1 MGAKKS
7 LKISTILKRSRA
19 VNSVA
24 ESSAIDNSSNLY
36 NRIMNMLESKKSG
49 AITGVQPL
57 INSYISSMCDSSSAS
72 NAYWQPIKLIETF
85 NIYDESAVIADKISL
100 EFSNRILPY
109 IEASQL
115 QDVMNTVE
123 NSELTDFQKAL
134 IEESIAEY
142 HASDRI
148 LSNHKSL
155 SKRFNIEESV
165 TKYSRNNNL
174 KYFVDHCADL
184 ISTYAIE
191 DYQKMNA
198 TLEESIYVLEK
209 QGVHCDRED
218 IARYLVEY
226 YLTQKPV
233 ISSEEKEQYRKVLTE
248 SPLLTEEDLKSVQ
261 FFFEDASSDF
271 GSISKAITAFLQEN
285 NKTPEKLE
293 NIVTVALSSTTA
305 DDITSNIDSLI
316 CTVWDCSKNKIFES
330 DESLYK
336 VVGIVSDY
344 INEAAMDT
352 DLVKDDVTEIIEK
365 VQDLSD
371 KIVTIGNSN
380 SEYSESA
387 VNFVA
392 NAIDP
397 LMENLNNLSNLLYA
411 SSNIEAI
418 KYLNESDA
426 VMPLNEFKL
435 FKFNNLVK
443 AAFNLD
449 RFLAVKERK
458 LYDKIKG
465 GVKKFVKKAKDVLFG
480 ETVDIMS
487 VVGDDNKA
495 DICVKQY
502 FYNENGMSE
511 FINFLETAC
520 GEYNDLLVSQNET
533 CRAYYIIHPG
543 LAEVRIKESTAVS
556 DLASVEELYKVL
568 DPAMDTYFD
577 LIGESK
583 YVCTKTLKGIAIKS
597 IDEDISAMS
606 ELEDFDMERFKLA
619 LEAMSIIGVDQE
631 TVSRFGDKFNNK
643 NFNQMVYEGT
653 VDSSYVGL
661 SKQEKEVDRLVESY
675 TIEED
680 AEWADKVEA
689 YAYLQT
695 LFEYNYPD
703 EDSDDD
709 DDEDDEEYRK
719 FEEEKKKAK
728 EDAKSGKKPSEVIP
742 KEDQEVKE
750 DPNPPKNGY
759 KGRFD
764 INSIAL
770 ALKGLRTKFKEM
782 NNKQQEAS
790 RNLDSAVRSFTNA
803 TKRAFTNDR
812 REAIIKGSVVPSFSR
827 CIKSGI
833 VLAALGVV
841 ATPVV
846 AVIAGVAGLAMSK
859 KLNKRERV
867 ALLDEIET
875 ELEVIEKE
883 LAIADSNNN
892 MQKYRTLLQYKKEL
906 QRQYQRIKYNIK
918 IEDTR
923 ISSHVGVERRDEY

>member
-24 ESSAIDNSSNLY
+24 ENSAMDNSSNLY
-36 NRIMNMLESKKSG
+36 NRIMSMLESKKSG

-85 NIYDESAVIADKISL
+85 NIYDESAVVADKISL

-115 QDVMNTVE
+115 QSLMNTVE
-123 NSELTDFQKAL
+123 NSNLTDYQKSL

-148 LSNHKSL
+148 LANHKSL
-155 SKRFNIEESV
+155 SKRFNIEGSV

-174 KYFVDHCADL
+174 KYFIDHCADL
-184 ISTYAIE
+184 ISTYNIE

-198 TLEESIYVLEK
+198 TLEESVFVLGKE
-209 QGVHCDRED
+209 GLHCDRAD
-218 IARYLVEY
+218 AVRYLVEY
-226 YLTQKPV
+226 FLTQKPS
-233 ISSEEKEQYRKVLTE
+233 ISSEEKSKYCKVLTE
-248 SPLLTEEDLKSVQ
+248 SPLLTEEDLTSVQ
-261 FFFEDASSDF
+261 YLFEETSSDYS
-271 GSISKAITAFLQEN
+271 SITKAITAFLQEN

-293 NIVTVALSSTTA
+293 NIVTVALATTTT
-305 DDITSNIDSLI
+305 DDIISNIDSLI

-330 DESLYK
+330 DESIYK
-336 VVGIVSDY
+336 IVGIVSDY

-352 DLVKDDVTEIIEK
+352 ELVKDDVTEIIKK
-365 VQDLSD
+365 VKDLSD
-371 KIVTIGNSN
+371 RIVTIGNSN

-387 VNFVA
+387 VNFVS
-392 NAIDP
+392 NALDP
-397 LMENLNNLSNLLYA
+397 LMENLNYLSNLLYA

-418 KYLNESDA
+418 NYINESEE

-449 RFLAVKERK
+449 RFLAVKEKK
-458 LYDKIKG
+458 LYNKIKG
-465 GVKKFVKKAKDVLFG
+465 GIKKFVKKAKDVLFG
-480 ETVDIMS
+480 ETVDLMS
-487 VVGDDNKA
+487 VVGEDNKA

-502 FYNENGMSE
+502 FYNENNMPT
-511 FINFLETAC
+511 FIEFLETAC
-520 GEYNDLLVSQNET
+520 SEYNDLLVSQNET
-533 CRAYYIIHPG
+533 CRVYYVINPG
-543 LAEVRIKESTAVS
+543 LAEVRIKESTAIS
-556 DLASVEELYKVL
+556 DLSEDATMVL
-568 DPAMDTYFD
+568 DPAMDTYFN

-583 YVCTKTLKGIAIKS
+583 YACTEMLRGIAIKS
-597 IDEDISAMS
+597 IDEDISHMS
-606 ELEDFDMERFKLA
+606 ELENFDMERFKLA
-619 LEAMSIIGVDQE
+619 LEAMSIIGIDQE
-631 TVSRFGDKFNNK
+631 TVTRFGDKFNNK

-653 VDSSYVGL
+653 VNTSYVGL
-661 SKQEKEVDRLVESY
+661 SKQEKEVDKLVESY
-675 TIEED
+675 VIEED
-680 AEWADKVEA
+680 ADWIDKVEA
-689 YAYLQT
+689 YSYLQT

-703 EDSDDD
+703 EDSDDND

-742 KEDQEVKE
+742 KEEQNAKE

-759 KGRFD
+759 KGSFN

-770 ALKGLRTKFKEM
+770 ALKGLSAKFKEM
-782 NNKQQEAS
+782 NHKQQEAS

-803 TKRAFTNDR
+803 CKRAFTNDR
-812 REAIIKGSVVPSFSR
+812 REAIIKGSVIPSFSR

-846 AVIAGVAGLAMSK
+846 AVIAGIAGLAMSK
-859 KLNKRERV
+859 KLNKRERMS
-867 ALLDEIET
+867 LLDEIET
-875 ELEVIEKE
+875 ELEVVEKE

-923 ISSHVGVERRDEY
+923 ISSHVGVEKRDEY

>member
-1 MGAKKS
+1 MSAKKS

-24 ESSAIDNSSNLY
+24 ESTAMDKASNLY
-36 NRIMNMLESKKSG
+36 NRIINMLETKKSG

-57 INSYISSMCDSSSAS
+57 INSYIANMCDSSSAS
-72 NAYWQPIKLIETF
+72 NAYWQPIRLIETF
-85 NIYDESAVIADKISL
+85 NVYDESAVIADKISL

-109 IEASQL
+109 IESEQL
-115 QDVMNTVE
+115 QNVMNTVE
-123 NSELTDFQKAL
+123 NSNLTDYQKSL
-134 IEESIAEY
+134 IKESIAEY

-174 KYFVDHCADL
+174 KYFIDHCADL
-184 ISTYAIE
+184 ISTYDIA
-191 DYQKMNA
+191 DYQKMNVA
-198 TLEESIYVLEK
+198 LEESVFILEK
-209 QGVHCDRED
+209 QGVHCDRD
-218 IARYLVEY
+218 DAVRYLVEY

-233 ISSEEKEQYRKVLTE
+233 LSSEEKNKYRRVLTE

-261 FFFEDASSDF
+261 YFFDENANDYSS
-271 GSISKAITAFLQEN
+271 INKAITSFLQEN
-285 NKTPEKLE
+285 DKTPEKFE
-293 NIVTVALSSTTA
+293 NIVTVALSSTTV
-305 DDITSNIDSLI
+305 DDITKNIDSLI

-336 VVGIVSDY
+336 IIGTVSDY
-344 INEAAMDT
+344 ITEYAMDT

-365 VQDLSD
+365 VKELSD
-371 KIVTIGNSN
+371 RIVTIGNSN

-387 VNFVA
+387 VNFIS

-397 LMENLNNLSNLLYA
+397 LMENLNNLNNLLYA

-418 KYLNESDA
+418 KYVNESEEIL
-426 VMPLNEFKL
+426 PLKEFKL

-449 RFLAVKERK
+449 RFLAVKEKK
-458 LYDKIKG
+458 LYNKLKG
-465 GVKKFVKKAKDVLFG
+465 GVKKFVKKTKDILFG
-480 ETVDIMS
+480 ETVDIMT
-487 VVGDDNKA
+487 VVGEDNKA

-502 FYNENGMSE
+502 FYNENNMSE
-511 FINFLETAC
+511 FINFLESAC
-520 GEYNDLLVSQNET
+520 GEYNDLLVSQGET

-543 LAEVRIKESTAVS
+543 LAEVRVKESTAVS
-556 DLASVEELYKVL
+556 GLAEVEELYKTL

-583 YVCTKTLKGIAIKS
+583 YACTKMLKGIVIKS
-597 IDEDISAMS
+597 IDEDISAMT
-606 ELEDFDMERFKLA
+606 ELDEFDMDRFKLA

-653 VDSSYVGL
+653 VNTSYVGL
-661 SKQEKEVDRLVESY
+661 SRQEKEVDKLVEAY

-680 AEWADKVEA
+680 ADWTDKVEA
-689 YAYLQT
+689 YSYLQT

-709 DDEDDEEYRK
+709 DDEDEEEYKK
-719 FEEEKKKAK
+719 FQEEKKKAK
-728 EDAKSGKKPSEVIP
+728 ENGKKPSEVIP
-742 KEDQEVKE
+742 KEEQNAKE
-750 DPNPPKNGY
+750 DPNPPKDGY
-759 KGRFD
+759 KSKFN

-770 ALKGLRTKFKEM
+770 ALQGLKAKFKEM
-782 NNKQQEAS
+782 NHKQQEAS
-790 RNLDSAVRSFTNA
+790 RNLDSAVRAFTNA
-803 TKRAFTNDR
+803 SKRAFTNDR
-812 REAIIKGSVVPSFSR
+812 REAIIKGSVIPSFSR

-833 VLAALGVV
+833 VLATLGVI

-859 KLNKRERV
+859 KLNKRERMS
-867 ALLDEIET
+867 LLDEIET
-875 ELEVIEKE
+875 ELEVLDKE

-923 ISSHVGVERRDEY
+923 ISSSVGVGRRDEY